1 LSISE
6 LDKEEVMGKIYF
18 YDIKCWFWDN
28 FLWLFW
34 VILIIIIAV
43 GSLTFGILYK
53 NSQEVLTGTIESTVV
68 DRGNTYFVFQLDDGT
83 KQIFENEDTIWFLKF
98 NSGNLLMELKAG
110 NSYQVL
116 VAGWRV
122 PFFSM
127 YRNIITILERR

>member
-1 LSISE
+1 LGYI
-6 LDKEEVMGKIYF
+6 DKEEVMGKRVDF
-18 YDIKCWFWDN
+18 DDIRWWS
-28 FLWLFW
+28 WERPRVPIVLFF
-34 VILIIIIAV
+34 ILLLAIGITYISYYV
-43 GSLTFGILYK
+43 GS
-53 NSQEVLTGTIESTVV
+53 QEIVTGTIESTVV

-83 KQIFENEDTIWFLKF
+83 REIFENEDSFSFWKF

-122 PFFSM
+122 PFFSV

>member
-1 LSISE
+1 
-6 LDKEEVMGKIYF
+6 MGKIYF

>member
-1 LSISE
+1 MFYKVE
-6 LDKEEVMGKIYF
+6 TKRKKAKIDF

-68 DRGNTYFVFQLDDGT
+68 DRGNTYFVFQLDDGI
-83 KQIFENEDTIWFLKF
+83 KQIFQNEDTIWFLKF

-116 VAGWRV
+116 VAGWRI
-122 PFFSM
+122 PFLSM
-127 YRNIITILERR
+127 YRNIITIQERR